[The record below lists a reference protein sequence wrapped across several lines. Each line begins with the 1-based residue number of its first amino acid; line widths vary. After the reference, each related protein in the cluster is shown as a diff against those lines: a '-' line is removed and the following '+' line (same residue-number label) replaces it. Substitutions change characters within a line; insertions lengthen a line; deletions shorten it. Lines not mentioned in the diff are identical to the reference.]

1 MKKFVRTCVLLLSMA
16 MLLLQLP
23 GTAVGAVDA
32 TEELR
37 GVWIASVYNID
48 FPSAP
53 GLSSSQQKEEL
64 DAIVNNAKKMGLNAI
79 FFQVRPSGD
88 ALYPSEYFPWAASL
102 TGRQGKAN
110 SGNFDPL
117 AYIIDKAHEEGIQL
131 HAWINP
137 LRITAANASNP
148 KQDLNELSEDNFAR
162 QHPEYVVAPAD
173 GMLYYDPGYPE
184 VREHILNGIEE
195 ILNNYDVDGI
205 HFDDYF
211 YPSSVIDSFDDS
223 ASYKAYG
230 QDFGDIGDWRRD
242 NINQL
247 IYEAHRLVE
256 KKGHGAVFGVS
267 PSPLWAN
274 AKQMEGGL
282 PVGSNFSTYSGQ
294 YADTKR
300 WVEEEWL
307 DYIAPQVYWN
317 IGYAPADYKTIVQ
330 WWSDVTRK
338 HDVDLYVGHA
348 AYKIGDNSQSDAWL
362 DPQEIPRQ
370 LQVNEEIG
378 GVDGDIYYGY
388 SNLKAN
394 KLGIADT
401 LASLY
406 ADGDSQ
412 ETVNPD
418 DGNTEED
425 NTDHFPDSDETT
437 DVIMQDSLMPSG
449 ARSEDSGEVIT
460 FSCKAPA
467 GADRVWVR
475 LGPYEI
481 DLAREEEDRD
491 KTGTQVA
498 SFTGSFTL
506 PEINVNKDSIDY
518 GAPVFLCKY
527 QGNYTSATTGGS
539 IVVRKAEQEVRIA
552 TVTDLMAATRLGPGT
567 SYDRG
572 TPLARGAQ
580 DIIVSESNNFYKL
593 RSGIYVPASSV
604 SVSTVMREQMDNNYI
619 SDIEYVERDKFT
631 DIVFH
636 MDQASPYSLRWSGT
650 TVTLSI
656 HNVNGRK
663 APSVPDNRA
672 ITNVTYKQ
680 ISSTVAQYTIELGTG
695 FYGFDA
701 SYKDGNLTFSLKCPP
716 MEGSAGS
723 PLENVTVYLDAGH
736 GGTDPGATSV
746 VDGMPNE
753 KDITLAVVKQ
763 LKDKLEAQ
771 GATVVTT
778 RLDDSTVV
786 LTDRPNMIKTAGADI
801 SISIHVNSV
810 TRTGDY
816 QKANGLEVLYT
827 KSFSRTTAEFYQ
839 NALIKALGR
848 TNRGAKEQS
857 LAVCRIEQ
865 NPAILI
871 ETGFITNPDDY
882 QWLISTEGQAQLT
895 QAITDATIAW
905 VKAQN

>member
-1 MKKFVRTCVLLLSMA
+1 MKKFVRTCALLLSMA

-23 GTAVGAVDA
+23 GPIVGAVDA
-32 TEELR
+32 AEELR

-48 FPSAP
+48 FPSSP

-88 ALYPSEYFPWAASL
+88 ALYPSEYFPWSANL
-102 TGRQGKAN
+102 TGEQGKAN

-137 LRITAANASNP
+137 LRITAANAQYP
-148 KQDLNELSEDNFAR
+148 KQDINALSEDNFAR

-184 VREHILNGIEE
+184 VREQILNGIEE
-195 ILNNYDVDGI
+195 IITNYDVDGI

-223 ASYKAYG
+223 ASYEKYG
-230 QDFGDIGDWRRD
+230 KDYGNIADWRRD

-247 IYEAHRLVE
+247 IHDAHQLVE
-256 KKGHGAVFGVS
+256 KKGNGAVFGVS

-274 AKQMEGGL
+274 AQQMEGGL

-317 IGYAPADYKTIVQ
+317 VGYAPADYEAIVQ
-330 WWSDVTRK
+330 WWSDLTSK
-338 HDVDLYVGHA
+338 YDVGLYVGHA

-370 LQVNEEIG
+370 LQVNDKIG

-406 ADGDSQ
+406 AQNESQ

-418 DGNTEED
+418 EGEED
-425 NTDHFPDSDETT
+425 DFPSSEGQTDTI
-437 DVIMQDSLMPSG
+437 VQDSLMPTGSLT
-449 ARSEDSGEVIT
+449 EDSGEVIT

-481 DLAREEEDRD
+481 DLKKEQEDRN
-491 KTGTQVA
+491 KTGNEIAT
-498 SFTGSFTL
+498 FTGSFPL
-506 PEINVNKDSIDY
+506 PEINIAKDSIDY
-518 GAPVFLCKY
+518 GAPVFVCKY
-527 QGNYTSATTGGS
+527 QDAYTSATTGGS
-539 IVVRKAEQEVRIA
+539 IVVRKAEQQVRVA

-572 TPLARGAQ
+572 TPLAKGAQ

-604 SVSTVMREQMDNNYI
+604 SVSTVMREEMENNYI

-656 HNVNGRK
+656 HNVNGRQ
-663 APSVPDNRA
+663 APTVPDNRA
-672 ITNVTYKQ
+672 VSGVTYKQ
-680 ISSTVAQYTIELGTG
+680 ISSSVAQYTIELGTA

-701 SYKDGNLTFSLKCPP
+701 KYENGNLTFSLKCPP
-716 MEGSAGS
+716 MEGSADS

-736 GGTDPGATSV
+736 GGTDPGATSIV
-746 VDGMPNE
+746 SGMPNE
-753 KDITLAVVKQ
+753 KDITLAIVKQ

-786 LTDRPNMIKTAGADI
+786 LTDRPDMIKTAGADL

-816 QKANGLEVLYT
+816 EKPNGLEVLYT
-827 KSFSRTTAEFYQ
+827 KSFSRPTAEFFQ
-839 NALIKALGR
+839 NSLIQQLGR

-871 ETGFITNPDDY
+871 ETGFITNPNDY
-882 QWLISTEGQAQLT
+882 QWLISTEGQAQIA
-895 QAITDATIAW
+895 QAVANATVAW

>member
-1 MKKFVRTCVLLLSMA
+1 MKKFVRTCALLLSMA

-23 GTAVGAVDA
+23 GPAVGAVDA
-32 TEELR
+32 AEELR

-64 DAIVNNAKKMGLNAI
+64 DAIVNNAKKMGLNTI

-88 ALYPSEYFPWAASL
+88 ALYPSEYFPWSAYL
-102 TGRQGKAN
+102 TGEQGKTNA
-110 SGNFDPL
+110 GNFDPL

-137 LRITAANASNP
+137 LRVTAANASNP
-148 KQDLNELSEDNFAR
+148 KQDVNALAQNNFAR
-162 QHPEYVVAPAD
+162 QHPEYVVAPDD

-195 ILNNYDVDGI
+195 IITNYDVDGI

-223 ASYKAYG
+223 ASYEQYG
-230 QDFGDIGDWRRD
+230 KDFDNIADWRRD
-242 NINQL
+242 NINEL
-247 IYEAHRLVE
+247 IREAHQLVE
-256 KKGHGAVFGVS
+256 KKGGGAVFGVS

-274 AKQMEGGL
+274 NKQMEDGL
-282 PVGSNFSTYSGQ
+282 PVTSTFSTYSGQ

-317 IGYAPADYKTIVQ
+317 VGYPAADYEAIVQ
-330 WWSDVTRK
+330 WWSDLTRQY
-338 HDVDLYVGHA
+338 DVDFYVGHA

-370 LQVNEEIG
+370 LQVNDDIG

-406 ADGDSQ
+406 TQ
-412 ETVNPD
+412 EKAEDTINPD
-418 DGNTEED
+418 EGDEPEDEED
-425 NTDHFPDSDETT
+425 FPSEGQTDTIVEG
-437 DVIMQDSLMPSG
+437 SLIPTGSFT
-449 ARSEDSGEVIT
+449 EDSGEVIT

-467 GADRVWVR
+467 GAQRVWVR

-481 DLAREEEDRD
+481 DLSREQEDRD
-491 KTGTQVA
+491 KTGNDIA

-506 PEINVNKDSIDY
+506 PEINVPKDSIDY
-518 GAPVFLCKY
+518 GAPVFVCKY
-527 QGNYTSATTGGS
+527 QDAYTSATTGGK
-539 IVVRKAEQEVRIA
+539 IVVRKAEQQVRVA

-572 TPLARGAQ
+572 TPLAKGAQ

-604 SVSTVMREQMDNNYI
+604 SVATVMREEMEDNYI

-656 HNVNGRK
+656 HNVNGRQ

-672 ITNVTYKQ
+672 VTDVTYDQ
-680 ISSTVAQYTIELGTG
+680 ISSSVAQYTIELDRA

-701 SYKDGNLTFSLKCPP
+701 KYENGNLTFSLKCPP
-716 MEGSAGS
+716 MEGSADS
-723 PLENVTVYLDAGH
+723 PLEHVTVYLDAGH
-736 GGTDPGATSV
+736 GGTDPGATSLV
-746 VDGMPNE
+746 SGMPDE
-753 KDITLAVVKQ
+753 KDITLAIVKQ

-786 LTDRPNMIKTAGADI
+786 LTDRPDKIKTAGADL

-810 TRTGDY
+810 SRTGDY
-816 QKANGLEVLYT
+816 QKPNGLEVLYT
-827 KSFSRTTAEFYQ
+827 KSFSKSVAEFFQ
-839 NALIKALGR
+839 SSLIQQLGR
-848 TNRGAKEQS
+848 TDRGAKEQS

-871 ETGFITNPDDY
+871 ETGFITNPSEY
-882 QWLISTEGQAQLT
+882 QWLISTEGQAQIA
-895 QAITDATIAW
+895 QAVTNATVAW
-905 VKAQN
+905 VEAQN